1 MKKQGKTEKLKTKNI
16 KSRKTPT
23 GVKIISVLNYIGSVI
38 SLIVGIILILGAKMI
53 SNLLP
58 SLLPST
64 GLIITL
70 GVLFIALAILSFFI
84 ARGLWQGKKWARTL
98 TLIFI
103 VIGIISALYNLIYLM
118 GIVENII
125 SLIIDL
131 VIGGYLMFNKKAK
144 EFFS

>member
-70 GVLFIALAILSFFI
+70 GVLFIALEILSFFI

-103 VIGIISALYNLIYLM
+103 VIGIISALYNLI
-118 GIVENII
+118 
-125 SLIIDL
+125 
-131 VIGGYLMFNKKAK
+131 
-144 EFFS
+144 